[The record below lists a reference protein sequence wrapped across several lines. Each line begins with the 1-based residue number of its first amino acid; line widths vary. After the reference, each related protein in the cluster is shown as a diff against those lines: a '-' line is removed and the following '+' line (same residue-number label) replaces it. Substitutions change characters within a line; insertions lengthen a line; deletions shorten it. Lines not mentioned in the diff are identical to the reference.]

1 MITEQEQKLIKSVIS
16 DFDNSPNKKV
26 TEVLD
31 ILRKDYDESMKFIEK
46 ISEHMVITETVY
58 NELLNKYKQRTNV

>member
-16 DFDNSPNKKV
+16 DFDNTPNKKV

>member
-16 DFDNSPNKKV
+16 DFDNTPNKKV

-31 ILRKDYDESMKFIEK
+31 DLRRDFDESKKMIEK
-46 ISEHMVITETVY
+46 ISEHMLITETVY
-58 NELLNKYKQRTNV
+58 NELLNKYKERTNI

>member
-16 DFDNSPNKKV
+16 DFNNTPNKKV

-31 ILRKDYDESMKFIEK
+31 VLRRDFDESKKMIEK
-46 ISEHMVITETVY
+46 ISEHMLITETVY
-58 NELLNKYKQRTNV
+58 NELLNKYKERTNI

>member
-16 DFDNSPNKKV
+16 DFDNTPNKKV

-31 ILRKDYDESMKFIEK
+31 VLRRDFDESKKMIEK
-46 ISEHMVITETVY
+46 ISEHMLITETVY
-58 NELLNKYKQRTNV
+58 NELLNKYKERTNI

>member
-16 DFDNSPNKKV
+16 DFDNTPNKKV

-58 NELLNKYKQRTNV
+58 NELLNKYKERTNI

>member
-16 DFDNSPNKKV
+16 DFDNTPNKKV

-58 NELLNKYKQRTNV
+58 NELLNKYKQRTNL

>member
-16 DFDNSPNKKV
+16 DFDNTPNKKV

-31 ILRKDYDESMKFIEK
+31 VLRRDFDESKKMIEK
-46 ISEHMVITETVY
+46 ISEHMLITETAY
-58 NELLNKYKQRTNV
+58 NELLNKYKERTNI

>member
-16 DFDNSPNKKV
+16 DFDNTPNKKV

-31 ILRKDYDESMKFIEK
+31 VLRRDFDESKKMIEK

>member
-16 DFDNSPNKKV
+16 DFDNIPNKKV

>member
-16 DFDNSPNKKV
+16 DFDNTPNKKV

-31 ILRKDYDESMKFIEK
+31 VLRRDFDESK
-46 ISEHMVITETVY
+46 
-58 NELLNKYKQRTNV
+58 NEN